1 MVPQPV
7 KAVLIL
13 FPITP
18 ATEEAKDK
26 EEAKLKQSGQDVS
39 SKVWF
44 SKQTVSNACGTVA
57 MLHAFAN
64 ADVKYKAGSFLEK
77 FMKASLEMDALQ
89 RAKLL
94 ENPSEGQPDVEKV
107 HQEAGKEG
115 QTAPPPEEEQV
126 RVCSRSSA
134 GFSTRRRRA
143 TLQITLCCVV
153 ECADHEVH
161 SFQRAVHMHRYKHLI
176 LCVLLSVNGPP
187 ASANGCECHLTCTP
201 FVRIAYTCTTTAS
214 LCNNLHAYC
223 VFGVASKPVS
233 STSTKHKLSGTKQTV
248 RSTRAVF
255 LVAGVAALCVLL

>member
-26 EEAKLKQSGQDVS
+26 EEATLKESGQDVS

-64 ADVKYKAGSFLEK
+64 ADVQYKAGSFLEE
-77 FMKASLEMDALQ
+77 FMNASMAMDALE

-126 RVCSRSSA
+126 
-134 GFSTRRRRA
+134 
-143 TLQITLCCVV
+143 
-153 ECADHEVH
+153 
-161 SFQRAVHMHRYKHLI
+161 SF
-176 LCVLLSVNGPP
+176 
-187 ASANGCECHLTCTP
+187 
-201 FVRIAYTCTTTAS
+201 AS
-214 LCNNLHAYC
+214 LLIGSFLHLLR
-223 VFGVASKPVS
+223 
-233 STSTKHKLSGTKQTV
+233 TEKL
-248 RSTRAVF
+248 RI
-255 LVAGVAALCVLL
+255 L